1 VGNLE
6 RVTAGRWPE
15 ILGAL
20 AGVPPEAFNGQ
31 AQGCP
36 ACARN
41 GIALG
46 PGRNRDR
53 FRWDVSDGMGEWFC
67 NQCGGKRGAGGGGN
81 GVDLLARMLGSDFP
95 TAATKAETYCGLVTA
110 ARPVT
115 PGPSSPAPS
124 KRTRKPARIP
134 TAPPTGTLP
143 PELGGAEEQYPY
155 GADLENPDFWIQRI
169 PQPPKV
175 PGGKPGKL
183 FIHRVWLDG
192 RWHRPSKRDDFTS
205 EWPAPRPI
213 YRLPQ
218 LLAAPDAPVL
228 VVEGERTANRAA
240 LLFPGH
246 AVVAWCHGKEGK
258 QHTDWQPLAGRTVT
272 LWPDNDRDGRA
283 VMAWLAE
290 HLQGLGCTV
299 AVVTPPEGVP
309 AKWDL
314 GDAWQEGWTPERA
327 AAELERLTQ
336 PVLSSPRSAPAPLDP
351 PPAQPATSADT
362 SIAGCRQ
369 QLGQAIGQGVAGA
382 DLAELVAQLASDG
395 GHAVAALGAIAREL
409 EREQDQAAD
418 AQDQAQAIS
427 DDARRIDAGR
437 SLSASILLPAALA
450 AAVDLRTRYL
460 PTDGPSAVVPYLAAV
475 AGMVRLGTQVVGCA
489 AAGYRVPVNLFTCL
503 VGRSGAK
510 KSPVDRL
517 MLRDPLGPILEAQ
530 AAADRLA
537 RENWQL
543 ECRGAKAADRPD
555 PPQPQRLMVSDFT
568 GEALA
573 SQLEQAEKAGRGL
586 LIYRDELSGLFG
598 GLNQYRSGRGGDE
611 QQLLE
616 LYDGGGLTSLRV
628 TGCRSYSRSQVSIA
642 GNTQPDVL
650 RQLVANGDASGL
662 WARFLFAPLP
672 ERAVRLPSGVGDD
685 EIAAIEAAAELLAQ
699 TATAVHRLP
708 AITHRLSRAA
718 EDQFLAYELEQQQAA
733 LSASLGAHSAL
744 HGKSAGKVL
753 RVAGVLHL
761 LALATGQARTGDPIG
776 LESLDPA
783 ILLVDYLN
791 RWAIGMHAEVAD
803 GGPSGLA
810 LAIYRAAVAHGG
822 LATWRDIRGRLGRA
836 HRAGLTAGQC
846 GAILQALADAGYG
859 ELERGARGAV
869 AFRAVSQRPT

>member
-1 VGNLE
+1 VNNLQ
-6 RVTAGRWPE
+6 RITAGRWPE

-20 AGVPPEAFNGQ
+20 AGVPPESFNGQ

-46 PGRNRDR
+46 PGRNVDR
-53 FRWDVSDGMGEWFC
+53 FRWDVSDGMGEWYC
-67 NQCGGKRGAGGGGN
+67 NQCGGKHSSGGGGS
-81 GVDLLARMLGSDFP
+81 GVDLLTRMLGCDFS
-95 TAATKAETYCGLVTA
+95 TAAARAEAYCGLVTDD
-110 ARPVT
+110 RPPPPTHGAERFWRYTEDFIVCRFPDPVRGKAVRPLLWT
-115 PGPSSPAPS
+115 GKAWQWKSPA
-124 KRTRKPARIP
+124 K
-134 TAPPTGTLP
+134 
-143 PELGGAEEQYPY
+143 
-155 GADLENPDFWIQRI
+155 
-169 PQPPKV
+169 
-175 PGGKPGKL
+175 
-183 FIHRVWLDG
+183 
-192 RWHRPSKRDDFTS
+192 
-205 EWPAPRPI
+205 PRPL
-213 YRLPQ
+213 YWARRR
-218 LLAAPDAPVL
+218 AAAHVL
-228 VVEGERTANRAA
+228 VVEGEPSADAA
-240 LLFPGH
+240 AELFPDH
-246 AVVAWCHGKEGK
+246 ACVTWPGGCPNVDKA
-258 QHTDWQPLAGRTVT
+258 DWSALRGRTVT
-272 LWPDNDRDGRA
+272 IWPDADPPGLKAAD
-283 VMAWLAE
+283 MLAGI
-290 HLQGLGCTV
+290 LAAIGCTV
-299 AVVTPPEGVP
+299 AVVTPPDGVRQG
-309 AKWDL
+309 WDL
-314 GDAWQEGWTPERA
+314 ANALEDGWTPERA
-327 AAELERLTQ
+327 AAELKRLTQ
-336 PVLSSPRSAPAPLDP
+336 PVLSSPRSAPAPPDP
-351 PPAQPATSADT
+351 PFAQPATSADA

-409 EREQDQAAD
+409 EREHDQAAD
-418 AQDQAQAIS
+418 AQAQAQAIS

-869 AFRAVSQRPT
+869 AFRAASQRPT